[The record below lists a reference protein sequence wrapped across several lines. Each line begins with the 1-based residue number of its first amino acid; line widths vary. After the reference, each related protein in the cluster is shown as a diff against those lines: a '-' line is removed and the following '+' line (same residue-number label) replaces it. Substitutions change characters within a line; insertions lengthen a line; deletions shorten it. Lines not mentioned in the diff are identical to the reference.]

1 MVTHTWNCYRR
12 QSKVLVSS
20 VLLFMYG
27 VFVIKVSILRT
38 FNGKDIS
45 EKVTDRGK
53 DISKMKTRKYKED
66 DRIGELTDVHD
77 DMPSENAGY
86 VKGLET
92 MREARFLAP
101 ELVVSP
107 GQQFISL
114 GMIAINLQNSKTLPE
129 GFTKATKKT
138 FASLFKFSSGTPLH
152 LIVITNKKSLKSV
165 GRFLSGLVSS
175 LVSMRVILSPG
186 WRWRRMKGV
195 PLIRIDYVD
204 SEKIIEK
211 NYDFVK
217 ALKANTVQAKD
228 HKGQKEDKY
237 SADLFYIAP
246 TYHLAFLALEKMI
259 VIDISDLEFHEDVKV
274 LNDQFKNMS
283 DVTLIGV
290 GLDLSP
296 NYHFQLTKY
305 RDQHAGSQ
313 LGFPGP
319 LQGEIMNCENF
330 SKT

>member
-1 MVTHTWNCYRR
+1 
-12 QSKVLVSS
+12 
-20 VLLFMYG
+20 
-27 VFVIKVSILRT
+27 
-38 FNGKDIS
+38 
-45 EKVTDRGK
+45 
-53 DISKMKTRKYKED
+53 MKTRKYKED

-92 MREARFLAP
+92 MIEARFLDP
-101 ELVVSP
+101 ELVISP

-114 GMIAINLQNSKTLPE
+114 GMIAINLQNTKTLPE

-138 FASLFKFSSGTPLH
+138 FASLFKFCSGTPLH

-165 GRFLSGLVSS
+165 GRFLSGLLSS

-204 SEKIIEK
+204 SEKIIE
-211 NYDFVK
+211 N
-217 ALKANTVQAKD
+217 
-228 HKGQKEDKY
+228 
-237 SADLFYIAP
+237 
-246 TYHLAFLALEKMI
+246 
-259 VIDISDLEFHEDVKV
+259 
-274 LNDQFKNMS
+274 KNMS
-283 DVTLIGV
+283 DGTLIGV

-330 SKT
+330 SKTWNIFRV